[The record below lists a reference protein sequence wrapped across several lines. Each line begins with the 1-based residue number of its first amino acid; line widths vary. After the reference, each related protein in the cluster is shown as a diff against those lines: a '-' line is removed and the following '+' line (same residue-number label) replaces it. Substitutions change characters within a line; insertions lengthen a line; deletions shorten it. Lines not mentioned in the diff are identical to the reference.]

1 MAKLTT
7 SKKNLYHRLED
18 LNFKVHK
25 YKTSEED
32 DPLAEARKGGVFAK
46 IKALIKEKSREARD
60 NMQREDIN

>member
-7 SKKNLYHRLED
+7 SKKNLYNRLED

-25 YKTSEED
+25 YKTPELD
-32 DPLAEARKGGVFAK
+32 DPLAEARKGGVFAN
-46 IKALIKEKSREARD
+46 IKALIKEKTKEARD